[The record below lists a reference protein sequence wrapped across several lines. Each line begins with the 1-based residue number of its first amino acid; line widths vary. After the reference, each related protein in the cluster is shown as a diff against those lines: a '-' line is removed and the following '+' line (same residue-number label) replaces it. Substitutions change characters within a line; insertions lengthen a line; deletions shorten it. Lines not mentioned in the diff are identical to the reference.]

1 MLFNRSG
8 DLYNR
13 LYEEGLIT
21 SLGFSYD
28 NNPTY
33 AYVSISGESRD
44 PDAVQERIM
53 AAVADAQKNG
63 LSRTAFTRCKRVM
76 YADFVK
82 EFDSTSDIAELM
94 LEYLFAGI
102 EPLSYAE
109 LLDAVTFEEIEALLA
124 EVFRP
129 EAYAM
134 SVVYPQEV

>member
-1 MLFNRSG
+1 MT
-8 DLYNR
+8 
-13 LYEEGLIT
+13 IT
-21 SLGFSYD
+21 
-28 NNPTY
+28 PTY